1 MIENYINAHLDRRM
15 KDLIEEWQL
24 TTRADVADFSQ
35 RLQSLEKELASLTE
49 FEDYA
54 SRKLTELETRLKKVK
69 EGHI

>member
-1 MIENYINAHLDRRM
+1 MIENYINTHVDRRM

-24 TTRADVADFSQ
+24 STRADVADFSQ